1 VSGIEELFG
10 LAIRRRR
17 ERLGLSQEVFAEKAG
32 VHRTYISS
40 IELGKVQVSI
50 GVAQRLA
57 DALGVRLSV
66 LWRDIEQDPDSRS
79 SSQRG

>member
-10 LAIRRRR
+10 LVIRRRR

-66 LWRDIEQDPDSRS
+66 LWRDIEQERDSRS
-79 SSQRG
+79 SS

>member
-1 VSGIEELFG
+1 MRKIEELFG
-10 LAIRRRR
+10 IAVRKRR
-17 ERLGLSQEVFAEKAG
+17 EQLRLSQELFAERAG

-57 DALGVRLSV
+57 DALEVRLST
-66 LWRDIEQDPDSRS
+66 LWREIEQDRA
-79 SSQRG
+79 R